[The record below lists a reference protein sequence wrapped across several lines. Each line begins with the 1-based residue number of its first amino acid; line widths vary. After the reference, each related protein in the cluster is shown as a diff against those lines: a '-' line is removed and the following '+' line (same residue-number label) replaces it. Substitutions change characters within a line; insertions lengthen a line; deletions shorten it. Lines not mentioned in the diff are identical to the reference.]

1 MRVAFIPLYESF
13 HDAFREDLA
22 ASGDISLPWSTNG
35 SESLFRGIA
44 LEPEFLFDGLDKEL
58 ILGLPSGKP
67 VSLGSSEP
75 NRQVTADWE

>member
-1 MRVAFIPLYESF
+1 MRLAFIPLYESF
-13 HDAFREDLA
+13 HDAFREGLA
-22 ASGDISLPWSTNG
+22 ASGGISLPKSING
-35 SESLFRGIA
+35 SGSLFRGVA
-44 LEPEFLFDGLDKEL
+44 REPEFVFNELDEEL